1 MIFLLLLLAFLS
13 FFYLRKT
20 GRIVTTPIPGRSP
33 GIYHTRS
40 IYGFGKEKDQL
51 FDKPNGV
58 CVDDEGRIYICD
70 TNNHR
75 IVVMDRLG
83 RSLIRLIGEEGTGTG
98 QILYPLNI
106 AVSEDGLILLV
117 DKFLNKLVLF
127 DQNGRVLKEVDVMVP
142 IAVAYDD
149 GAFYIT
155 NYGKILKYD
164 KQLNKLSEFGKRG
177 SGVGE
182 FDHPGGIAVKGGKI
196 YVADSFNLRFLI
208 LDRNMNIL
216 LSVGKL
222 PKSLQDPERI
232 FGLPSSIA
240 VDDRGYIYVLDAF
253 NGEISIFDEKGRK
266 INTFGRMGS
275 REGELNYPS
284 CIFYKDGLFYVA
296 DKYNNRIQILE
307 IVAE

>member
-182 FDHPGGIAVKGGKI
+182 FDHPGG
-196 YVADSFNLRFLI
+196 
-208 LDRNMNIL
+208 
-216 LSVGKL
+216 
-222 PKSLQDPERI
+222 
-232 FGLPSSIA
+232 
-240 VDDRGYIYVLDAF
+240 
-253 NGEISIFDEKGRK
+253 
-266 INTFGRMGS
+266 
-275 REGELNYPS
+275 
-284 CIFYKDGLFYVA
+284 
-296 DKYNNRIQILE
+296 
-307 IVAE
+307 